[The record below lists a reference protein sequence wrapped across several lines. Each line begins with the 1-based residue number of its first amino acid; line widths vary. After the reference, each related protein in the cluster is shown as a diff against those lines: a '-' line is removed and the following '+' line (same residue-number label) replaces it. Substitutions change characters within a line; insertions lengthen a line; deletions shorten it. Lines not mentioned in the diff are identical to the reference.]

1 MAKNQAKSKQHPW
14 TERLLFENYSLFSSM
29 LFWDYKINYSENKAE
44 TKIRSHRYDINRP
57 RPRNGHKY
65 TEYKV
70 CFNMMTVT
78 CIK

>member
-1 MAKNQAKSKQHPW
+1 M
-14 TERLLFENYSLFSSM
+14 
-29 LFWDYKINYSENKAE
+29 INYSENKAE
-44 TKIRSHRYDINRP
+44 MRIRSHRYDIN

-70 CFNMMTVT
+70 CFSMMIVM